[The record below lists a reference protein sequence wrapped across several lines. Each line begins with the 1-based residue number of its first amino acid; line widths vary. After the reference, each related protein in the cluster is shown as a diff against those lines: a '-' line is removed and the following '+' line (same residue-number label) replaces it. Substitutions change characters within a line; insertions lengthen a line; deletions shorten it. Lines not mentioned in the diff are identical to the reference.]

1 MLAKILLLA
10 AAVTV
15 VVAQIGLGKIEEF
28 EGPFEPIPYSF
39 GYSIKDEHG
48 EQHRSEK
55 SDGAG
60 VVTGSYGFV
69 DENGIHRMVYYIA
82 DEKGFRAK
90 IVTNEPGTASQ
101 NPAGVLME
109 SVQ

>member
-1 MLAKILLLA
+1 MLAKILLLT
-10 AAVTV
+10 AVITV
-15 VVAQIGLGKIEEF
+15 VAGQIGFEKGEEF

-48 EQHRSEK
+48 EQHRSEEK
-55 SDGAG
+55 DESG

-69 DENGIHRMVYYIA
+69 DEKGIHRIVYYIA
-82 DEKGFRAK
+82 DKNGFRAK

-109 SVQ
+109 SAQ